1 LNQNKMVFYYLLLSI
16 IAIVFVLTMIFV
28 RSHANII
35 TFYEKLF
42 VAAIFFASCLFGIS
56 LAIYPNWW
64 RTYTHQ
70 TNHTSKVQ
78 EEKIKR
84 SFQGHHPDCKTF
96 KSHVIVIKNKPRCAG
111 CLGLALGSLVSILL
125 MALYLF
131 LPYRLPV
138 AISYILLILG
148 IFALLLVYGE
158 IILNNR
164 HTLIHIIINSLLVLS
179 FLVITISVVEITKG
193 PVYGILTILICF
205 LWLDTRIHL
214 SNQQHKNICASCTKS
229 CKTY

>member
-1 LNQNKMVFYYLLLSI
+1 MVFYYLLLSV
-16 IAIVFVLTMIFV
+16 IAAVLVLTMVLV
-28 RSHANII
+28 RPIADTI

-42 VAAIFFASCLFGIS
+42 VAIVFIASCLFGIS

-64 RTYTHQ
+64 RTKSHQ
-70 TNHTSKVQ
+70 INHASKVK
-78 EEKIKR
+78 EGKIKR
-84 SFQGHHPDCKTF
+84 SFQGHHPDCNTF
-96 KSHVIVIKNKPRCAG
+96 KSHIIFIKNKPRCAG

-131 LPYRLPV
+131 LPYRLPI
-138 AISYILLILG
+138 ATSYILLMLG

-158 IILNNR
+158 IILNKR
-164 HTLIHIIINSLLVLS
+164 HTLLHIIINSLLVLS